1 MAAVTTE
8 TMGHN
13 EEDKREEQRRGR
25 GGTGGEAGGGELRL
39 DDYYLAQ

>member
-8 TMGHN
+8 TMGYN
-13 EEDKREEQRRGR
+13 EEDKREERRRGR
-25 GGTGGEAGGGELRL
+25 GGKGGEAGGGELRL